1 MSNNKQSSVKREDAL
16 KMGFEPLPHFTI
28 TDSLNFDL
36 GRNRHLSIGNIG
48 TPNEIVCI
56 SETDYDDPKKVLEI
70 IVLHNYDY
78 DGYLTKERL
87 GQFMALKSIRG

>member
-1 MSNNKQSSVKREDAL
+1 MTRDEVI
-16 KMGFEPLPHFTI
+16 KMGFKPLPHFTI
-28 TDSLNFDL
+28 MDSLNFDL

-56 SETDYDDPKKVLEI
+56 YEIDNEDPKKVLEI

-78 DGYLTKERL
+78 DGYLTEERL
-87 GQFMALKSIRG
+87 QQFMCLKSIQ

>member
-1 MSNNKQSSVKREDAL
+1 MKNDKQSSITREDAI
-16 KMGFEPLPHFTI
+16 KMGFIPLSHFTI

-48 TPNEIVCI
+48 TPNEMVCI
-56 SETDYDDPKKVLEI
+56 SETDNDNPKEVLDI

-78 DGYLTKERL
+78 DGYLTEERL
-87 GQFMALKSIRG
+87 QQFMCLKSIQ